1 MAENVLDTKVQ
12 TAEGKEQSLSDYKG
26 NVLLIVNVAS
36 KCGNTPQYAGLERI
50 YEKYKD
56 QGFQVLGFP
65 CNQFGGQ
72 EPGTM
77 EEIQNFCETKYG
89 VKFPIFNK
97 LEVKGPNQAPL
108 YAKLTKTEPVGD
120 IRWNFEKFL
129 VSKDGDVIARFKDK
143 LPPESPEVVGAI
155 EQALKAA

>member
-1 MAENVLDTKVQ
+1 MAENVLDTSVQ
-12 TAEGKEQSLSDYKG
+12 TADGEEQSLGDFKG

-56 QGFQVLGFP
+56 QGFKVLGFP

-77 EEIQNFCETKYG
+77 AEIQSFCETNYG
-89 VKFPIFNK
+89 VTFPVFQK
-97 LEVKGPNQAPL
+97 LEVKGAHQAPL
-108 YAKLTKTEPVGD
+108 YAKLTKMEPGGD
-120 IRWNFEKFL
+120 VSWNFEKFL
-129 VSKDGDVIARFKDK
+129 VAKNGDVIARFTPKTQPEDPK
-143 LPPESPEVVGAI
+143 LIGSI
-155 EQALKAA
+155 EQALKA